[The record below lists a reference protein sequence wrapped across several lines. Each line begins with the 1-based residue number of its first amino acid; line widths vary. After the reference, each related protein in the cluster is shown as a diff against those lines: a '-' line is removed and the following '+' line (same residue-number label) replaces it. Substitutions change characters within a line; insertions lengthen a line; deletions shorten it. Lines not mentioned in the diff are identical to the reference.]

1 MAEVATMSTRP
12 AHVVVI
18 GIDGAGYDTLTEVTT
33 PHLDRVAAA
42 GFLRPVSVHPE
53 VPTISGPSWATMVTG
68 VLPRTHR
75 IYDNDLS
82 GHALEANPDF
92 VHLAR
97 QSRAD
102 LQTFIGADW
111 QPLVTEHSGGPLF
124 ADGGYLP
131 DCRRGEEAEP
141 ADWHRADQLV
151 TDAATTFLAGLDGRR
166 GSASFVYLHGCDTA
180 GHRTGVS
187 ERYRELVRASDERVG
202 QLLRAIEAR
211 PSRTAEDWVII
222 AATDHGHRPEGG
234 HGGDSAAERTAWIA
248 AQGTGVPAGPPAELE
263 LADVA
268 GHAFEVLGLTPRT
281 DHFIGVPFGMRPPG

>member
-1 MAEVATMSTRP
+1 MSTRP
-12 AHVVVI
+12 GHVVVI
-18 GIDGAGYDTLTEVTT
+18 GIDGVRYDMLTEVAT

-68 VLPRTHR
+68 VLPSTHR

-82 GHALEANPDF
+82 GHALGANPDF

-97 QSRAD
+97 RGHPG

-111 QPLVTEHSGGPLF
+111 QPLVTGHSGGPLF

-131 DCRRGEEAEP
+131 DCRRGAQAEP

-151 TDAATTFLAGLDGRR
+151 TDAAATFLAQLDGRR

-180 GHRTGVS
+180 GHQTGVS
-187 ERYRELVRASDERVG
+187 ERYRELVRASDDRVG
-202 QLLRAIEAR
+202 QLVRAIDGR
-211 PSRTAEDWVII
+211 PSRAEEDWVII
-222 AATDHGHRPEGG
+222 AATDHGHRAEGG
-234 HGGDSAAERTAWIA
+234 HGGETAEERTAWIA
-248 AQGTGVPAGPPAELE
+248 AQGAGVPVGWHGALE

-268 GHAFEVLGLTPRT
+268 GHAFSVLGLAPWT
-281 DHFIGVPFGMRPPG
+281 DDVIGVPFGQRVQA

>member
-1 MAEVATMSTRP
+1 MSVP
-12 AHVVVI
+12 AAHVLVV
-18 GIDGAGYDTLTEVTT
+18 GVDGVRYDTLVEVDT
-33 PHLDRVAAA
+33 PHLDAIAAA
-42 GFLRPVSVHPE
+42 GFRRPVQVHPQ

-68 VLPRTHR
+68 VLPGTHR

-82 GHALEANPDF
+82 GHALAANPDF

-97 QSRAD
+97 RAQPD
-102 LQTFIGADW
+102 LQAFIGADW
-111 QPLVTEHSGGPLF
+111 QPLVTAHSGGPLF

-151 TDAATTFLAGLDGRR
+151 TDAAATFLAGLDGRR

-180 GHRTGVS
+180 GHQTGVS

-202 QLLRAIEAR
+202 QLVRAVDAR
-211 PSRTAEDWVII
+211 VSRAEEDWVII

-234 HGGDSAAERTAWIA
+234 HGGDSPEERTAWIA
-248 AQGTGVPAGPPAELE
+248 AQGAGVPDSPPAELE

-268 GHAFEVLGLTPRT
+268 GHAFSVLGLTPRS
-281 DHFIGVPFGMRPPG
+281 DDVIGVPFGQRDAGTD

>member
-1 MAEVATMSTRP
+1 MSTKP

-18 GIDGAGYDTLTEVTT
+18 GIDGVRYDTLTEVTT

-68 VLPRTHR
+68 VLPSTHR

-82 GHALEANPDF
+82 GHALGNNPDF

-97 QSRAD
+97 RAQPD
-102 LQTFIGADW
+102 LPTFIGADW
-111 QPLVTEHSGGPLF
+111 QPLVTAHSGGPLF

-131 DCRRGEEAEP
+131 DCRRGAEAEP
-141 ADWHRADQLV
+141 EDWHRADQLV
-151 TDAATTFLAGLDGRR
+151 TDAAIAALSSFASEP

-180 GHRTGVS
+180 GHQTGVG

-202 QLLRAIEAR
+202 QLVRAIAAR
-211 PSRTAEDWVII
+211 PARAEEDWVII
-222 AATDHGHRPEGG
+222 VATDHGHRPEGG
-234 HGGDSAAERTAWIA
+234 HGGETAEERTAWIA
-248 AQGTGVPAGPPAELE
+248 AQGSAVPVGWQGELE

-268 GHAFEVLGLTPRT
+268 GHAFRVLGLTPRT